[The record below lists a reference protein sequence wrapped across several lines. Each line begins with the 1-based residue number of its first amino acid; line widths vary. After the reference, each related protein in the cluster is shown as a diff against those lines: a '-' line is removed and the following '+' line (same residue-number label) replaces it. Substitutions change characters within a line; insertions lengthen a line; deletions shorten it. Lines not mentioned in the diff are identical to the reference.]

1 MRTKSGP
8 YRDYQQPSL
17 GASHHPVC
25 HSGFLR
31 IVALL
36 GLLYEA
42 LVGLLVALL
51 GLFVALLGLG
61 LDALVLPYALVA
73 RAVPAL
79 DGLLRL
85 PVPPVKRDIYVG
97 VVTE

>member
-1 MRTKSGP
+1 M
-8 YRDYQQPSL
+8 
-17 GASHHPVC
+17 
-25 HSGFLR
+25 
-31 IVALL
+31 
-36 GLLYEA
+36 
-42 LVGLLVALL
+42 GLLVELL